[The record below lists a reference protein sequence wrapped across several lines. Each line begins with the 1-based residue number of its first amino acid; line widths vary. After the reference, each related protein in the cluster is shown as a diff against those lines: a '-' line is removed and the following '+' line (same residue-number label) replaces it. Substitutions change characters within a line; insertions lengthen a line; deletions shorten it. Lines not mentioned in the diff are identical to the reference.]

1 MIYKLLKKIV
11 GHDIQSMFASMSMDT
26 NDVQLLQDLMSDAPT
41 SNASATGFSAQWSK
55 MFGDSQAAAPTLS
68 SNNENLLLGQLG
80 EPKKPSIENDD
91 DEFSNFVSGNDHQGA
106 EAAAMSSVDL
116 MGLDNQQSSHGQAFL
131 PSQLFDLDQSLYSKQ
146 STSNTL
152 TDLINL
158 GKN

>member
-26 NDVQLLQDLMSDAPT
+26 NDAQLLQDLMTDAPT

-55 MFGDSQAAAPTLS
+55 MFGDSQAPAPG

-91 DEFSNFVSGNDHQGA
+91 DEFTNFVSGNDHQG
-106 EAAAMSSVDL
+106 AAAMSSVDL

>member
-26 NDVQLLQDLMSDAPT
+26 NDVQLLQDLMTDAPT

-55 MFGDSQAAAPTLS
+55 MFGDSQAPASTPS

-91 DEFSNFVSGNDHQGA
+91 DEFTNFVSGNDHQG
-106 EAAAMSSVDL
+106 AAAMSSVDL

-152 TDLINL
+152 TDLLNL